1 VFKRSSNVYGST
13 ARICV
18 DFAEAGINTN
28 GQMIFAGHLDPTLV
42 ISRPPYSIYY

>member
-1 VFKRSSNVYGST
+1 MLGVQTFFKSYQST

-28 GQMIFAGHLDPTLV
+28 GQVIFQVILDV
-42 ISRPPYSIYY
+42 GFYRI

>member
-1 VFKRSSNVYGST
+1 MLGVQTFFKSYQST

-28 GQMIFAGHLDPTLV
+28 GQV
-42 ISRPPYSIYY
+42 ISYSYPDEIF